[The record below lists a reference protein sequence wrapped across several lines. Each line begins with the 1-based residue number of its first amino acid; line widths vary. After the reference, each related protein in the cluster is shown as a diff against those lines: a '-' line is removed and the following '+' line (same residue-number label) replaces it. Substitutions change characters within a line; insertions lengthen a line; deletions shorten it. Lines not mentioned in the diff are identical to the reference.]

1 MAEFLTPERHSAAG
15 HYHDPYTVSGAK
27 SILRR
32 FRDDVIDML
41 DEMEANRAKYGTDAT
56 TMLAKSPLRSKVY
69 VAAAMKTM
77 GLVAERP
84 TPNGTCALIL
94 TQKAIDQIAAL
105 RKYL

>member
-1 MAEFLTPERHSAAG
+1 MEFLTPDRHSASG
-15 HYHDPYTVSGAK
+15 HYHDPYTVSGAR

-32 FRDDVIDML
+32 FRMDVIAML
-41 DEMEANRAKYGTDAT
+41 DEMQADRDRYGPEAK
-56 TMLAKSPLRSKVY
+56 TMLAQSPLRSKPY

-77 GLVAERP
+77 GLVEERP
-84 TPNGTCALIL
+84 TPNGTCALVL